1 MTEVLFV
8 HGTGVREPRF
18 TELFS
23 RFTDALRE
31 HAPSVRTTPYC
42 WGTDLGSRL
51 AAGGLSLPPDGGD
64 SRSGPAAP
72 ADDDGTAAWS
82 LLYDDPH
89 AELALAAAAGGG
101 GGEIPLGGQLPS
113 ERPRRLLAAAEA
125 RLESAAE
132 ELSVPAGRLRGA
144 LAGLTRS
151 RLPARAAASVP
162 DDAEL
167 ALLLSRSLVASA
179 LATAL
184 ADDSPVLPDGAA
196 RDAAVAALVTAMGA
210 EPPGSGRGPL
220 ALLARPALRLASWQA
235 VRRRRALT
243 EAAHPAAADVMLF
256 LARGEPLRQRLRDLV
271 AGLEPPVVVVGHS
284 LGGVIALDTLVRTP
298 LPQVELLVT
307 VGSQGP
313 LLYES
318 GALPALAHPD
328 PLPPH
333 VPRWLNVYDRRDLLS
348 YLAAPLFP
356 GRATDVEV
364 DNRQPFPA
372 SHSAYWTN
380 PAVYRALA
388 RRLP

>member
-18 TELFS
+18 TELFT
-23 RFTDALRE
+23 RFTDTLRD
-31 HAPSVRTTPYC
+31 HAPSVRTTPYH
-42 WGTDLGSRL
+42 WGAELGSRL

-64 SRSGPAAP
+64 SRGGTVSA
-72 ADDDGTAAWS
+72 ADDDGTADWS
-82 LLYDDPH
+82 LLYADPH
-89 AELALAAAAGGG
+89 AELALAAAGGG
-101 GGEIPLGGQLPS
+101 GGELPPGAPLPS
-113 ERPRRLLAAAEA
+113 ERPRRLLAGLPA
-125 RLESAAE
+125 RLDAVARD
-132 ELSVPAGRLRGA
+132 LGVPVGPLRDA
-144 LAGLTRS
+144 LDELTRG
-151 RLPARAAASVP
+151 RLPARAAAAAP

-167 ALLLSRSLVASA
+167 ALLLARCLVASA
-179 LATAL
+179 VAAAL
-184 ADDSPVLPDGAA
+184 AEDSPVLPDGAA
-196 RDAAVAALVTAMGA
+196 RDTAVAALVTAMA
-210 EPPGSGRGPL
+210 AKPPGSDRGPL
-220 ALLARPALRLASWQA
+220 ARLAARPVVRLASWQA

-243 EAAHPAAADVMLF
+243 GAAHPAAADVMLF
-256 LARGEPLRQRLRDLV
+256 LARGEPLRRRLRELV

-284 LGGVIALDTLVRTP
+284 LGGIIALDTLIRTP

-313 LLYES
+313 FLYES

-328 PLPPH
+328 PLPAH
-333 VPRWLNVYDRRDLLS
+333 MPRWLNVYDRRDLLS

-372 SHSAYWTN
+372 SHSAYWSN

-388 RRLP
+388 ERLP